1 MNDAMSDFASR
12 RQYLV
17 FGGVLAAIFAALALG
32 YFLFLRADYAVL
44 ASGLRAEEASAIV
57 AELDKRAVSYRI
69 EDGGGT
75 IRVPASEADAT
86 RVAIA
91 GSDAAARGQIG
102 FELFNKSDMGLTN
115 FAQKINYQRALQ
127 GELVRTITAMEGV
140 ETARVHLGLP
150 ERSLFRGERTEPSA
164 AVTVTMKQGRLLD
177 PARVAGI
184 QRLVAAAVPDLTEA
198 KVVLL
203 DGHGRVISAAVPSQI
218 TSDLDERGAIQA
230 YYAARVRTAVEPIL
244 GPGKFSVRALVQTG
258 AATGALPMAPGESD
272 TRNFALRILLVTP
285 AAIPGEDQAVVRDA
299 VVRSIKADPGR
310 GDSIELE
317 IGPLAIASGP
327 VAPPVAARAPQVAD
341 VPQQEAPGA
350 PAVWPAPAMSI
361 WPWILLAAVAA
372 VLGVA
377 VVARRR
383 SRMTGD
389 EHDAFAARLQRQL
402 ALTEEPG
409 DAQHG

>member
-1 MNDAMSDFASR
+1 MADFASR

-17 FGGVLAAIFAALALG
+17 FGGILAAIFAALALG
-32 YFLFLRADYAVL
+32 YFLFLRADYTVL

-57 AELDKRAVSYRI
+57 AELDKRGVSYRF

-127 GELVRTITAMEGV
+127 GELVRTITAMDGV

-164 AVTVTMKQGRLLD
+164 AVTVTMKQGRILD

-184 QRLVAAAVPDLTEA
+184 QRLVAAAVPDLAEA

-203 DGHGRVISAAVPSQI
+203 DGYGRVISAAAPSQI
-218 TSDLDERGAIQA
+218 TGDLDERGAIQA

-244 GPGKFSVRALVQTG
+244 GPGKFSVRALVRAGG
-258 AATGALPMAPGESD
+258 ATDSLPMASGED
-272 TRNFALRILLVTP
+272 ETRNFALRILLVTP
-285 AAIPGEDQAVVRDA
+285 AAVSSEDQAVVRDVA
-299 VVRSIKADPGR
+299 ARSVKADPGR
-310 GDSIELE
+310 GDSIEFE
-317 IGPLAIASGP
+317 IGPLAIASGS
-327 VAPPVAARAPQVAD
+327 VAPPAAARAPQVVD
-341 VPQQEAPGA
+341 LPQREIPGA
-350 PAVWPAPAMSI
+350 PGVLPALATSS
-361 WPWILLAAVAA
+361 WLWILLAAGSAALAVAF
-372 VLGVA
+372 L
-377 VVARRR
+377 ARRR
-383 SRMTGD
+383 ARMTGG

-402 ALTEEPG
+402 ALTEEQG
-409 DAQHG
+409 DAQHR